1 MKVTI
6 NRLERMSLEDFAEQ
20 HDLELVVT
28 ERTDGMFV
36 AHFKHTGWGGPPYSM
51 PQSNG
56 PERSTVHNAVAA
68 YAGAIS
74 GVDLRACSKGTIR
87 VPCLTVA
94 GFYE

>member
-1 MKVTI
+1 MKKEPECPMCSTPL
-6 NRLERMSLEDFAEQ
+6 NHKTSYMRGDKPHL
-20 HDLELVVT
+20 T
-28 ERTDGMFV
+28 
-36 AHFKHTGWGGPPYSM
+36 TGWGGPPYSM